1 MSSSSVQTNPAPV
14 TLRLPF
20 SATSVGV
27 ARCRLKDWMQQVGLN
42 REQME
47 DARVVVSELV
57 GNSVRHARPLSDGS
71 IVVTWCLEPRGI
83 LLSVTDG
90 GGATR
95 PRRLHAPSSALAGR
109 GMAIVDTLAVGWW
122 SETTRSKATLHAILD
137 A

>member
-1 MSSSSVQTNPAPV
+1 MNSSSVRTNPAPV
-14 TLRLPF
+14 ALRLPF

-27 ARCRLKDWMQQVGLN
+27 ARQRLKDWMQQVGMT

-57 GNSVRHARPLSDGS
+57 GNSVRHARPLSDGC
-71 IVVTWCLEPRGI
+71 ILITWRLEPRGI

-90 GGATR
+90 GGVTR

-109 GMAIVDTLAVGWW
+109 GMAIVDTLAAGWW
-122 SETTRSKATLHAILD
+122 SETSRSKATLHAILE